1 MGGII
6 ILSWYY
12 LIPKFPQSMPL
23 LGNVY
28 YNFILGPLTLRDSYF
43 FSGVSSYYNFPDFLG
58 TYTLLNGIIGGGII
72 ASLFIYA
79 IKKKNWL
86 ALMAI
91 FIVFAYFLPLGLSWL
106 FDRYLIFLIPFVMI
120 VVYESFK
127 DKIKS
132 FSFPLFFSFLL
143 LICFAFLSVVGT
155 HDYLSWN
162 RARWKALN
170 YLTEDLN
177 ISYKEIDGGFEFNGW
192 HGFDPHYKPPK
203 DKSWWW
209 VYDDKYVITFGPLPG
224 YTKMKTFQFKRWFPL
239 GYGNI
244 YIAKRIK

>member
-1 MGGII
+1 MKK
-6 ILSWYY
+6 LSTY
-12 LIPKFPQSMPL
+12 L
-23 LGNVY
+23 
-28 YNFILGPLTLRDSYF
+28 
-43 FSGVSSYYNFPDFLG
+43 FLV
-58 TYTLLNGIIGGGII
+58 
-72 ASLFIYA
+72 LF
-79 IKKKNWL
+79 
-86 ALMAI
+86 
-91 FIVFAYFLPLGLSWL
+91 
-106 FDRYLIFLIPFVMI
+106 
-120 VVYESFK
+120 
-127 DKIKS
+127 S
-132 FSFPLFFSFLL
+132 FSAPSFADDISDFEIEGISIGDSLL
-143 LICFAFLSVVGT
+143 
-155 HDYLSWN
+155 DYMSEEEIITGIEYN
-162 RARWKALN
+162 KPTYN